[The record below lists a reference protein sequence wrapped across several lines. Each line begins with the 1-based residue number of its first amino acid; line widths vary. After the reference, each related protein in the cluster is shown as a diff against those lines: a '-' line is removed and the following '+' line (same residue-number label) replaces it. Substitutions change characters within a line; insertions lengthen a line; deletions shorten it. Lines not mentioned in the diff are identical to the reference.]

1 MGSRR
6 YAILGMAAPA
16 FFAVSVIALSL
27 MRSDYSHVYHTIS
40 ELGEA
45 GAANAQVAGAVF
57 VITGLMLV
65 VYGYGLHLKLQRDD
79 KRVWSGVC
87 VILYG
92 LLDFVG
98 SGLFPVD
105 QGGAA
110 ATVTAGIHV
119 TATVLGELA
128 ALAMPIA
135 FLIDTESI
143 DKWTPLRGFS
153 KTMTALSIPLT
164 IFLVYAIT
172 ENTPGAMDSPIGLAQ
187 RMLVSLLMTWTGYT
201 AHIIHKTSKD
211 DPVRPP

>member
-6 YAILGMAAPA
+6 YAVFGMAAPT

-27 MRSDYSHVYHTIS
+27 MRSDYSHVYNTIS

-45 GAANAQVAGAVF
+45 GAANAQVASAVF
-57 VITGLMLV
+57 VITGLMLA
-65 VYGYGLHLKLQRDD
+65 VYGYGLHIKLQRDA
-79 KRVWSGVC
+79 KRVWSGIC

-135 FLIDTESI
+135 FLMDTEGL
-143 DKWTPLRGFS
+143 DNWAHLRRLS
-153 KTMTALSIPLT
+153 KTVTMLSIPLT

-172 ENTPGAMDSPIGLAQ
+172 ENTPGVLDSPIGIAQ
-187 RMLVSLLMTWTGYT
+187 RMFVGLLLTWTGYT
-201 AHIIHKTSKD
+201 AHIIHKTS
-211 DPVRPP
+211 

>member
-1 MGSRR
+1 MSPG
-6 YAILGMAAPA
+6 
-16 FFAVSVIALSL
+16 
-27 MRSDYSHVYHTIS
+27 YSYVYHTIS

-45 GAANAQVAGAVF
+45 GAANTWVASAVF
-57 VITGLMLV
+57 VITGLMLT
-65 VYGYGLHLKLQRDD
+65 VYGYGLHIKLQRDD
-79 KRVWSGVC
+79 KRVWSGVI

-135 FLIDTESI
+135 YLMDTEGM
-143 DKWTPLRGFS
+143 DKWTHLRRFS
-153 KTMTALSIPLT
+153 KTVTILSIPLSG
-164 IFLVYAIT
+164 FLVFAIT
-172 ENTPGAMDSPIGLAQ
+172 ENTPGIMDSPIGLAQ
-187 RMLVSLLMTWTGYT
+187 RMIVGLLMIWTGYT
-201 AHIIHKTSKD
+201 AHGIYEAS
-211 DPVRPP
+211 